1 MEKGYQVIDRKT
13 WKKNMPCRIF
23 RNSLEPQYCI
33 SLESDVANF
42 L

>member
-1 MEKGYQVIDRKT
+1 MEKGCQVIDRKT
-13 WKKNMPCRIF
+13 WKKDMHCRIF
-23 RNSLEPQYCI
+23 RNSPEPQYCI